1 MENREFDFWIGE
13 WDLTWAENGR
23 GRNVITKIL
32 DGKVVQEQF
41 ASVPADGSP
50 DLVGMSVSVY
60 NAQMAQW
67 QQTWVDNQGSYLDF
81 VGGMVDDKMILSR
94 QAVVNGEP
102 VQQRMVWA
110 DIEPDSINWRWERS
124 SDEVVT
130 WQVVWAINYRR
141 KD

>member
-1 MENREFDFWIGE
+1 MENEQFDFWIGE
-13 WDLTWAENGR
+13 WELTWAENGR

-41 ASVPADGSP
+41 ESLPADGSP

-60 NAQMAQW
+60 NAQTAQW

-81 VGGMVDDKMILSR
+81 VGGMVGDEMILSR
-94 QAVVNGEP
+94 QAVVNGES

-110 DIEPDSINWRWERS
+110 VIKPDSINWRWERAG
-124 SDEVVT
+124 DEGVT
-130 WQVVWAINYRR
+130 WQVVWAIKYER
-141 KD
+141 KV